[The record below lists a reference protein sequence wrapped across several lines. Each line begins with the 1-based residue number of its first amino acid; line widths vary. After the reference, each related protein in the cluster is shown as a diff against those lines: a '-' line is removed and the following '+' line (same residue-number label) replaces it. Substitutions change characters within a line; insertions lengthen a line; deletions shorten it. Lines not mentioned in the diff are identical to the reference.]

1 MNDIRYALRLLA
13 RNPGFTAV
21 SVLTLALG
29 IGATTIVFSIVNG
42 VLLQPLSYPD
52 SHKIVQ
58 VFEGDEEDGFTYNY
72 QNQTSPQNFLDWR
85 EKNSVFESIATYAN
99 FKESVTRNFI
109 YTGGDIPRRLNG
121 RFVSTNFFKVFGMT
135 PILGRTFAPH
145 EERRGSAR
153 LVVISHNF
161 WNQEFNQNPNA
172 IGKQITLENAGKHT
186 YSIIGVMPPGFRY
199 PGADVWVSL
208 AHAPA
213 FRDYNPKNVLMAQRG
228 GTVMRVVGR
237 IKDDVSPERAN
248 AEMNALQKAL
258 YEEHKGQEL
267 QGPGWAIGRNIAL
280 EPILDS
286 VVSRVRPSLILFS
299 GAVALL
305 LLIACANVANLLLS
319 RALTRQRE
327 MSIRASQGASRWHLV
342 RQLLTESAVLS
353 VIAGVAGSALAW
365 WGTNV
370 VLQFSAGAIPRAAE
384 VGMDWRVL
392 VFTLLVSIITGT
404 LFGLAPALQSSKTN
418 LSDALREG
426 ANRLTSNRSHHY
438 IRNGFTVTQIALALV
453 LLIGAGLLIQSF
465 NHLQSVKPGYA
476 AEELLVVEMNLAG
489 AAYPNREQRV
499 NFINRAVEEMRATP
513 GVDACAATSLLP
525 IREGWPHNFYRKD
538 QGPPSDK
545 TEWKKLGTRAIGPGY
560 HQAYG
565 IPLLRGREIDV
576 RDTWTSERVVM
587 VNQAFVNLEYDDAD
601 GDVLDK
607 IINISGVDYRIIGIF
622 DDFKNRG
629 LTKKASPEAN
639 VPLAQW
645 PHADA
650 LSVFL
655 TVRSENNP
663 KALQPIVSEKVRKLN
678 PDQPLNGFIVMQQY
692 VDAGRAIDRF
702 RSVLITMFALAA
714 LILASVGIYG
724 VVSYSVA
731 QRTNEMGIR
740 MALGAQREDLMKLI
754 LKQGL
759 QLTLLGVVI
768 GLAGGLAVMRLLAS
782 QLYNISTTDP
792 LTFVGVALI
801 LASVGILACVVPA
814 VRAMRVSPI
823 NALRYE

>member
-1 MNDIRYALRLLA
+1 MTNDVKFALRLLI

-21 SVLTLALG
+21 AVLTLALG

-42 VLLQPLSYPD
+42 VLLQPLGYPD
-52 SHKIVQ
+52 SHQIVQ
-58 VFEGDEEDGFTYNY
+58 VFEGNEKDGFTYNY
-72 QNQTSPQNFLDWR
+72 QNQTSPRNFLDWR
-85 EKNSVFESIATYAN
+85 EKNAVFESIASYAN
-99 FKESVTRNFI
+99 FKESVTRSFVF
-109 YTGGDIPRRLNG
+109 TGSDTPRRLSG
-121 RFVSTNFFKVFGMT
+121 RFVSTNYFKVFGMK
-135 PILGRTFAPH
+135 PILGRTFTPG

-153 LVVISHNF
+153 LVVISHSF
-161 WNQEFNQNPNA
+161 WNQEFNQNPQV
-172 IGKQITLENAGKHT
+172 IGKTITLENAGKHT
-186 YSIIGVMPPGFRY
+186 YSIIGVMPPGFSY
-199 PGADVWVSL
+199 PQRSSVWVSL

-213 FRDYNPKNVLMAQRG
+213 FRDWDRKNVLMAQRG
-228 GTVMRVVGR
+228 GTVMRCVAR
-237 IKDDVSPERAN
+237 IKDGVSLERAT
-248 AEMNALQKAL
+248 AEMNALQKAI

-267 QGPGWAIGRNIAL
+267 QGQDFKIGENIAL
-280 EPILDS
+280 EPLLDS
-286 VVSRVRPSLILFS
+286 VVSRVRSSLILFS

-305 LLIACANVANLLLS
+305 LLISCANVANLLLS

-353 VIAGVAGSALAW
+353 LVAGIAGSALAW
-365 WGTNV
+365 WGTKF
-370 VLQFSAGAIPRAAE
+370 VLQFSAGAIPRAGD

-392 VFTLLVSIITGT
+392 AFTLVVSIITGT

-418 LSDALREG
+418 LNDALREG
-426 ANRLTSNRSHHY
+426 ANRLTGNRSQHY

-476 AEELLVVEMNLAG
+476 ADELLTVEMNLAG
-489 AAYPNREQRV
+489 AAYPNRKQRV
-499 NFINRAVEEMRATP
+499 NFINRAVDEMRATP
-513 GVDACAATSLLP
+513 GVEAAAATSLLA
-525 IREGWPHNFYRKD
+525 IREGWPHQFYRKEH
-538 QGPPSDK
+538 GPPSDK
-545 TEWKKLGTRAIGPGY
+545 REWKRLGTRAIGPGY
-560 HQAYG
+560 HQTYG
-565 IPLLRGREIDV
+565 IPLLRGREIDT
-576 RDTWTSERVVM
+576 RDTWDSERVVM
-587 VNQAFVNLEYDDAD
+587 VNQAFANLEYPDEE
-601 GDVLDK
+601 VLDK
-607 IINISGVDYRIIGIF
+607 LINISGVDYRVIGVF

-655 TVRSENNP
+655 TVRTENNP
-663 KALQPIVSEKVRKLN
+663 KGLQPIVTEKIRQLN
-678 PDQPLNGFIVMQQY
+678 PDQPLNSFVVMQTY

-702 RSVLITMFALAA
+702 RSLLITMFALAA
-714 LILASVGIYG
+714 LVLASVGIYG

-731 QRTNEMGIR
+731 QRTNELGIR
-740 MALGAQREDLMKLI
+740 MALGAQRSDLLKLI

-759 QLTLLGVVI
+759 QLTLLGVAI
-768 GLAGGLAVMRLLAS
+768 GLAGGLAVTRLLAS

-801 LASVGILACVVPA
+801 LATIGMLACLVPA
-814 VRAMRVSPI
+814 VRAMMVSPI
-823 NALRYE
+823 KALRYE

>member
-1 MNDIRYALRLLA
+1 MNDIRYALRVLR

-42 VLLQPLSYPD
+42 VLLQPLDYPD
-52 SHKIVQ
+52 ADRIVQ
-58 VFEGDEEDGFTYNY
+58 VFEGNAKDGFTYNY

-85 EKNSVFESIATYAN
+85 AKNTVFESIATYAN

-109 YTGGDIPRRLNG
+109 YTGSDTPRRLNG

-135 PILGRTFAPH
+135 PILGRTFAAH

-153 LVVISHNF
+153 LVVISHSL
-161 WNQEFNQNPNA
+161 WNQEFNQRPDV
-172 IGKQITLENAGKHT
+172 IGKTITLENAGKHT

-199 PGADVWVSL
+199 PQANVWVSL

-213 FRDYNPKNVLMAQRG
+213 FRNWDRKNGLMAQRG
-228 GTVMRVVGR
+228 GTLMRVVAR
-237 IKDDVSPERAN
+237 IKDGVSLERAT
-248 AEMNALQKAL
+248 AEMNVLQKAIC
-258 YEEHKGQEL
+258 EEHKGLEL
-267 QGPGWAIGRNIAL
+267 QGPGSEIGENIAL
-280 EPILDS
+280 EPLLDS

-327 MSIRASQGASRWHLV
+327 MSIRASQGASRWHLI

-353 VIAGVAGSALAW
+353 IIAGVAGSALAW
-365 WGTNV
+365 WGTKM
-370 VLQFSAGAIPRAAE
+370 VLQFSAGAIPRAGE
-384 VGMDWRVL
+384 VDMDWRVL
-392 VFTLLVSIITGT
+392 VFTLAVSVITGT
-404 LFGLAPALQSSKTN
+404 LFGLVPALQSSKSN
-418 LSDALREG
+418 LNDALRQG
-426 ANRLTSNRSHHY
+426 ANRLTGNRSQNY
-438 IRNGFTVTQIALALV
+438 IRNGFTVTQIALALI

-476 AEELLVVEMNLAG
+476 AEELLVVEMNLTG

-499 NFINRAVEEMRATP
+499 NFINRAVEEMAATP
-513 GVDACAATSLLP
+513 GVGACAATSLLP

-545 TEWKKLGTRAIGPGY
+545 SQWKKLGTRAVGPGY
-560 HQAYG
+560 HQTYG
-565 IPLLRGREIDV
+565 IPLLRGREIDS
-576 RDTWTSERVVM
+576 RDVWTSERVVM
-587 VNQAFVNLEYDDAD
+587 VNQAFANLEYPD

-607 IINISGVDYRIIGIF
+607 LINISGIDYRVIGVF

-629 LTKKASPEAN
+629 LTKKAAPEAN

-655 TVRSENNP
+655 TVRSDNNP
-663 KALQPIVSEKVRKLN
+663 KGLQPIVSEKIRKLN
-678 PDQPLNGFIVMQQY
+678 PDQPLNGFIVMQQII
-692 VDAGRAIDRF
+692 DAGRAIDRF
-702 RSVLITMFALAA
+702 RSLLITMFALAA
-714 LILASVGIYG
+714 LVLASVGIYG

-740 MALGAQREDLMKLI
+740 MALGAQRGDLMKLI

-759 QLTLLGVVI
+759 QLILLGVAI
-768 GLAGGLAVMRLLAS
+768 GLAGGFAVMRLLGS

-792 LTFVGVALI
+792 LTFVGVAVI
-801 LASVGILACVVPA
+801 LAAVGILACLVPA
-814 VRAMRVSPI
+814 IRAMRVSPI

>member
-1 MNDIRYALRLLA
+1 MNDIRYALRILR
-13 RNPGFTAV
+13 RNPGFTTV
-21 SVLTLALG
+21 CVLTLALG

-42 VLLQPLSYPD
+42 VLLQPLGYPD
-52 SHKIVQ
+52 SHEIVQ
-58 VFEGDEEDGFTYNY
+58 VFEGDEKDGFTFNY

-85 EKNSVFESIATYAN
+85 DKNAVFESIAAYAN

-109 YTGGDIPRRLNG
+109 HTGGDIPRRLNG
-121 RFVSTNFFKVFGMT
+121 RFVSTNFFKVFGVT
-135 PILGRTFAPH
+135 PLLGRTFAPN

-161 WNQEFNQNPNA
+161 WNQEFNQNPDV
-172 IGKQITLENAGKHT
+172 IGKTITLENAGRHT

-199 PGADVWVSL
+199 PGADVWVSV
-208 AHAPA
+208 AHAPP
-213 FRDYNPKNVLMAQRG
+213 FRNWDRKNSLMAQRG
-228 GTVMRVVGR
+228 GTIMRVVAR
-237 IKDDVSPERAN
+237 IKDGVSLERAT
-248 AEMNALQKAL
+248 AEMNALHQAI
-258 YEEHKGQEL
+258 YEEHKGLEL
-267 QGPGWAIGRNIAL
+267 QGPDSAIGKNIAL
-280 EPILDS
+280 EPLLDS
-286 VVSRVRPSLILFS
+286 VVSGVRPSLILFS

-327 MSIRASQGASRWHLV
+327 MSIRAAQGASRWHLI
-342 RQLLTESAVLS
+342 RQLLIESAVLS
-353 VIAGVAGSALAW
+353 LIAGIAGSALAW
-365 WGTNV
+365 WGTKI
-370 VLQFSAGAIPRAAE
+370 VLQFSAGAIPRAGE

-392 VFTLLVSIITGT
+392 VFTLLVSIVTGT
-404 LFGLAPALQSSKTN
+404 VFGLVPALQSSKTN
-418 LSDALREG
+418 LNDALREG
-426 ANRLTSNRSHHY
+426 ANRLTGNRTQHY

-465 NHLQSVKPGYA
+465 NRLQSVNPGYA
-476 AEELLVVEMNLAG
+476 AKELLIVEMNLAG

-499 NFINRAVEEMRATP
+499 NFINRAVEEMVATP

-545 TEWKKLGTRAIGPGY
+545 SQWKKLGTRAVGPGY
-560 HQAYG
+560 HKTYG
-565 IPLLRGREIDV
+565 IPLLRGREIDS
-576 RDTWTSERVVM
+576 REAWTSERVVM
-587 VNQAFVNLEYDDAD
+587 VNQAFANLEYPDE
-601 GDVLDK
+601 DVLDK
-607 IINISGVDYRIIGIF
+607 ILNISGVDYRVIGVF

-629 LTKKASPEAN
+629 LTKKAAPEAN

-655 TVRSENNP
+655 TVRTENNP
-663 KALQPIVSEKVRKLN
+663 KGLQPIVTEKIRKLN
-678 PDQPLNGFIVMQQY
+678 PDQPLNGFVVMQQF

-702 RSVLITMFALAA
+702 RSLLITMFALAA
-714 LILASVGIYG
+714 LVLASVGIYG

-792 LTFVGVALI
+792 LTFVGVAVI
-801 LASVGILACVVPA
+801 LAAVGMLACIVPA

>member
-1 MNDIRYALRLLA
+1 MHDIRYALRLLR

-42 VLLQPLSYPD
+42 VLLQPLAYPD
-52 SHKIVQ
+52 SDRIVQ
-58 VFEGDEEDGFTYNY
+58 VFEGDAEKGFTYNY
-72 QNQTSPQNFLDWR
+72 PNQTSPRNFLDWR
-85 EKNSVFESIATYAN
+85 EKNTVFESIAVYAN

-109 YTGGDIPRRLNG
+109 YTGGDTPRRLNG

-135 PILGRTFAPH
+135 PILGRTFAPQ

-153 LVVISHNF
+153 LVVISHSF
-161 WNQEFNQNPNA
+161 WDREFNQSPDA
-172 IGKQITLENAGKHT
+172 IGKTITLENAGKHS
-186 YSIIGVMPPGFRY
+186 YAIIGVMPPRFHFPR
-199 PGADVWVSL
+199 ATVWISL
-208 AHAPA
+208 AHAPP
-213 FRDYNPKNVLMAQRG
+213 FRTWDRKNGLMAQRG
-228 GTVMRVVGR
+228 GTIMRVVAKLKEG
-237 IKDDVSPERAN
+237 VSLERAT
-248 AEMNALQKAL
+248 AEMNALQQGI
-258 YEEHKGQEL
+258 YEEHKGLEL
-267 QGPGWAIGRNIAL
+267 QGPDWKIGRNIAL
-280 EPILDS
+280 EPLLDS

-327 MSIRASQGASRWHLV
+327 MSIRAAQGASRWQLI

-353 VIAGVAGSALAW
+353 LIAGIAGSALAW
-365 WGTNV
+365 WGTKL
-370 VLQFSAGAIPRAAE
+370 VLQFSAGAIPRAG
-384 VGMDWRVL
+384 VVDMDWRVL
-392 VFTLLVSIITGT
+392 VFALTVSIVTGT
-404 LFGLAPALQSSKTN
+404 IFGLVPALQSSKTN

-438 IRNGFTVTQIALALV
+438 LRNGFTVTQIALALV

-489 AAYPNREQRV
+489 AAYPNRKQRV
-499 NFINRAVEEMRATP
+499 NFINRAVDEMTFTP

-545 TEWKKLGTRAIGPGY
+545 SQWKKLGTRAVGPGY
-560 HQAYG
+560 YQTYG
-565 IPLLRGREIDV
+565 IPLLRGREIDS

-587 VNQAFVNLEYDDAD
+587 VNQAFANLEYPDTD
-601 GDVLDK
+601 DVLDK
-607 IINISGVDYRIIGIF
+607 IINISGVDYRIIGVF

-629 LTKKASPEAN
+629 LTKNASPEAN

-655 TVRSENNP
+655 TVRTENNP
-663 KALQPIVSEKVRKLN
+663 KGLQPIVTEKIRKLN
-678 PDQPLNGFIVMQQY
+678 PDQPLNGFIVMQQF

-702 RSVLITMFALAA
+702 RSLLITMFALAA

-740 MALGAQREDLMKLI
+740 MALGAQRGDLMKLI

-768 GLAGGLAVMRLLAS
+768 GLAGGMAVMRLLAS

-801 LASVGILACVVPA
+801 LAVVGILACIVPA

>member
-1 MNDIRYALRLLA
+1 MHDIRYALRLL
-13 RNPGFTAV
+13 RRYPGFTLIC
-21 SVLTLALG
+21 VLTLALG

-42 VLLQPLSYPD
+42 VLLQPLNYPD
-52 SHKIVQ
+52 SHQIVQ
-58 VFEGDEEDGFTYNY
+58 VFEGDEQDGFTYNY

-85 EKNSVFESIATYAN
+85 DKNTVFESIASYAN

-121 RFVSTNFFKVFGMT
+121 RFVSTNFFKVFGIT
-135 PILGRTFAPH
+135 PILGRTFSPD

-153 LVVISHNF
+153 LAVISHSF
-161 WNQEFNQNPNA
+161 WNQEFNQNPNV
-172 IGKQITLENAGKHT
+172 IGKSITLENAGKHS
-186 YSIIGVMPPGFRY
+186 YSVIGVMPRGFRY
-199 PGADVWVSL
+199 PGSDVWVSL

-213 FRDYNPKNVLMAQRG
+213 FRNWDPKNVLMAERG
-228 GTVMRVVGR
+228 GTIMRVVAR
-237 IKDDVSPERAN
+237 IKDGVSLERAT
-248 AEMNALQKAL
+248 AEMNSLQKAI

-267 QGPGWAIGRNIAL
+267 QGPGWEIGKNIAL
-280 EPILDS
+280 EPLLDS
-286 VVSRVRPSLILFS
+286 VVSRVRSSLILFS
-299 GAVALL
+299 GAVGLL

-327 MSIRASQGASRWHLV
+327 MSVRASQGASRWHLV

-353 VIAGVAGSALAW
+353 IIAGIAGSALAW
-365 WGTNV
+365 WGTKV
-370 VLQFSAGAIPRAAE
+370 VLQFSAGAIPRAGD

-392 VFTLLVSIITGT
+392 VFTLLVSIVTGT

-418 LSDALREG
+418 LNDALREG
-426 ANRLTSNRSHHY
+426 ANRLTSNRSQHY

-465 NHLQSVKPGYA
+465 SHLQSVKPGYA

-499 NFINRAVEEMRATP
+499 NFINRAVEEMAATP

-538 QGPPSDK
+538 QGPPGDK
-545 TEWKKLGTRAIGPGY
+545 TQWKKLGTRAIGPGY

-565 IPLLRGREIDV
+565 IPLLRGRGIDS

-587 VNQAFVNLEYDDAD
+587 VNQAFVNLEYAD
-601 GDVLDK
+601 EDEDVLDK
-607 IINISGVDYRIIGIF
+607 IINISGVDYRIIGVF

-645 PHADA
+645 QHADA

-663 KALQPIVSEKVRKLN
+663 KGLQPIVTEKVRKLN
-678 PDQPLNGFIVMQQY
+678 PDQPLNGFIVMQQF

-702 RSVLITMFALAA
+702 RSLLITMFALAA

-759 QLTLLGVVI
+759 QLTLLGVII

-792 LTFVGVALI
+792 LTFVGVALV
-801 LASVGILACVVPA
+801 LAAVGILACIVPA
-814 VRAMRVSPI
+814 VRAMRVSPN